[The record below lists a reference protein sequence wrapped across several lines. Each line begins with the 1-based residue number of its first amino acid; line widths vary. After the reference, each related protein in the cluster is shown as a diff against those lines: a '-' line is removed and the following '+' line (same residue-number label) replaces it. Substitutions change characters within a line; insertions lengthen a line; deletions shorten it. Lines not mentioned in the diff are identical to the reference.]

1 MLDFLKIFGE
11 GLLFFFGLP
20 FILVGLVLYGLYLL
34 FVFIFMSIKG
44 IILFFKG
51 KKYSLILEE
60 DLRAEEILKNGL
72 NNGMQAQTQNVST
85 SNITYHNT
93 FNQININKENDKP
106 LNPVDLTKV
115 IENKTSASFIVISL
129 IFSKRSKIVS

>member
-11 GLLFFFGLP
+11 GLLFFLGLP
-20 FILVGLVLYGLYLL
+20 FILVGLVLYGIYLL

-72 NNGMQAQTQNVST
+72 NNGMQSQTQNVST

-115 IENKTSASFIVISL
+115 IENNSEPSGFIEG
-129 IFSKRSKIVS
+129 KNNEQR

>member
-11 GLLFFFGLP
+11 GLLFFLGLP

-106 LNPVDLTKV
+106 LNSVDLTKV
-115 IENKTSASFIVISL
+115 IENNSEPSGFIEG
-129 IFSKRSKIVS
+129 KNNEQR

>member
-11 GLLFFFGLP
+11 GLLFFLGLP

-44 IILFFKG
+44 IVLFFKG

-85 SNITYHNT
+85 SNITYHDT

-115 IENKTSASFIVISL
+115 IENNSEPSGFIEG
-129 IFSKRSKIVS
+129 KNNEQR

>member
-11 GLLFFFGLP
+11 GLLFFLGLP

-85 SNITYHNT
+85 SNITYHNP

-115 IENKTSASFIVISL
+115 IENNSEPSGFIEG
-129 IFSKRSKIVS
+129 KNNEQR

>member
-11 GLLFFFGLP
+11 GLLFFLGLP

-34 FVFIFMSIKG
+34 FVFIFMTIKG

-115 IENKTSASFIVISL
+115 IENNSEPSGFIEG
-129 IFSKRSKIVS
+129 KNNEQR

>member
-11 GLLFFFGLP
+11 GLLFFLGLP

-34 FVFIFMSIKG
+34 FVFIFMSVKG

-115 IENKTSASFIVISL
+115 IENNSEPSGFIEG
-129 IFSKRSKIVS
+129 KNNEQR

>member
-11 GLLFFFGLP
+11 GLLFFLGLP

-44 IILFFKG
+44 IILFFTG

-115 IENKTSASFIVISL
+115 IENNSEPSGFIEG
-129 IFSKRSKIVS
+129 KNNEQR